1 MSDPHLRR
9 HGTIASSGTR
19 KGLKKAALGIVLVAV
34 CAGILAA
41 PALDHAKRRKKLI
54 AGVSYVVPAYKA
66 GTKFRTPEVIDT
78 ALAEDIAHRLNLP
91 LTTVRVETKA
101 DIALMMLTERARLPR
116 SATIIP
122 TGYAAGPMAIMR
134 SDTTIKSWDDLKG
147 RKVCLSESGHYVGMP
162 AAKYGAVEMVFKA
175 PADALI
181 ALRTGA
187 CDAAVHDNTIL
198 EELIKLP
205 EWKKFSA
212 TLNSTQRAPLALI
225 VPKVDTNTTTFLTQ
239 VVQDWMASGYLDQLT
254 KKAVQNIAFEVYLD
268 QDVPDCH

>member
-1 MSDPHLRR
+1 MSEP
-9 HGTIASSGTR
+9 IARQCSTR
-19 KGLKKAALGIVLVAV
+19 TASRPRKVLTQVALAIALATLS
-34 CAGILAA
+34 AGILAA
-41 PALDHAKRRKKLI
+41 PALDHAKHRKKLI
-54 AGVSYVVPAYKA
+54 AGVSYVVPAYKPGA
-66 GTKFRTPEVIDT
+66 KFRTPEVIDT
-78 ALAEDIAHRLNLP
+78 ALAEDIARRLNLP
-91 LTTVRVETKA
+91 LVTVRVETKA

-122 TGYAAGPMAIMR
+122 TGFAAGPMAIMR

-181 ALRTGA
+181 AVRTGV
-187 CDAAVHDNTIL
+187 CDAAVHDNTLL

-212 TLNSTQRAPLALI
+212 TLTTTQRAPLALI

-239 VVQDWMASGYLDQLT
+239 VVQDWMSSGYLEQLT